1 MRMSIAQKN
10 FKKLVQLCD
19 KNSAS
24 REIIVFLIHK
34 RSMEKIVLGHGDSLQ
49 KNMKK
54 YYKLKS
60 LISEASQG
68 NAIVMLKQA
77 TGLSLVSDDESSFL
91 EKKVYNVK
99 AISVK
104 RNIFKKV
111 SKEKVKELYTNIF
124 YEVTGIAF
132 SSF

>member
-1 MRMSIAQKN
+1 M
-10 FKKLVQLCD
+10 
-19 KNSAS
+19 
-24 REIIVFLIHK
+24 
-34 RSMEKIVLGHGDSLQ
+34 
-49 KNMKK
+49 
-54 YYKLKS
+54 
-60 LISEASQG
+60 ISEASQG